1 MIWTQLSLALTSRPA
16 LLTSQ
21 GCGNPC
27 GHGQGQGKGDGDTA
41 RGRSSSFW
49 DRDSP
54 VAPHSALCSHTESQ
68 DEQKSKEC
76 NLLKIIVEGVSP
88 IGFLRFI
95 SSSEIRGNHGTPPTQ
110 PDF

>member
-1 MIWTQLSLALTSRPA
+1 MIWTWLSLALTSRPA
-16 LLTSQ
+16 LLSSQ

-27 GHGQGQGKGDGDTA
+27 GHGHGQGKGDGDTA
-41 RGRSSSFW
+41 RGTSSSFW

-54 VAPHSALCSHTESQ
+54 VAPHSALSSHTGSQ
-68 DEQKSKEC
+68 DEQKSKEF
-76 NLLKIIVEGVSP
+76 NLVKIRVEGVSL

-95 SSSEIRGNHGTPPTQ
+95 SSSEIRGKHGTPPTE

>member
-27 GHGQGQGKGDGDTA
+27 GHGQGKGDGDTA

-54 VAPHSALCSHTESQ
+54 VALHSALCSHTESQ

-76 NLLKIIVEGVSP
+76 NLLKIIVEGLSP

-95 SSSEIRGNHGTPPTQ
+95 SSAEIRGNHGTPPTQ